1 MDGRKGEG
9 DRVPREENDDF
20 VSPSPW
26 NRSRTFIG
34 EPVEGGMIS
43 RMRWV
48 GKSVGVGRR
57 GGIVRWI
64 WYPDVERERE
74 RGLLYP

>member
-26 NRSRTFIG
+26 NRSRTFTG
-34 EPVEGGMIS
+34 KPLDGGMIS

-57 GGIVRWI
+57 GGIVDGVGR
-64 WYPDVERERE
+64 RM
-74 RGLLYP
+74 